1 MLKNALVKFVS
12 ERANVTEETI
22 GIDSPLFSDG
32 LLDSM
37 AVLEVSAFVERLSGA
52 HFEIIDISLEN
63 LDSISRILSFVA
75 SRLTG

>member
-1 MLKNALVKFVS
+1 MLEKELLKFVS
-12 ERANVTEETI
+12 ERANVNEESI

-37 AVLEVSAFVERLSGA
+37 AVLEVSAFVEKLSGVQ
-52 HFEIIDISLEN
+52 FEIIDISLEN

-75 SRLTG
+75 SRSAR